1 MYRLLTMHL
10 LPLFF
15 CTEPT
20 ATFYVWAD
28 ISGLKEPLNDSLV
41 FLEECLK
48 RKVICVVRLKAI
60 TVKENVLC
68 YFENLLRIKTL

>member
-1 MYRLLTMHL
+1 MIVRMVRVVCSTGADPCRFLSFLHS
-10 LPLFF
+10 
-15 CTEPT
+15 EPT

-48 RKVICVVRLKAI
+48 RKVICVVRPIVFFGYIA
-60 TVKENVLC
+60 
-68 YFENLLRIKTL
+68 